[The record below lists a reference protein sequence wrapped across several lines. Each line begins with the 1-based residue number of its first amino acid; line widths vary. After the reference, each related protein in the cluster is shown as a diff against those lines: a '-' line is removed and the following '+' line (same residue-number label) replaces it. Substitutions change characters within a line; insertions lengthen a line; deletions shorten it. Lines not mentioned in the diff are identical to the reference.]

1 LASTQDLKRRVRSIS
16 NTRKLTRAMELVA
29 SARLRRAQQR
39 IEAMRPY
46 ADRMIELMSGTA
58 QAAGAVRLPLLE
70 RRETVGTVGIVAVTG
85 DRGLAGAFNAQ
96 VLRRSFVVMREA
108 QAEGKEVKFFTVGR
122 KAASTVRFR
131 RLPLANSWTG
141 FSDRPSYADA
151 QAIAHAIADAY
162 VNEEVDQVVL
172 VYNAFVSPLVQR
184 VTVTDLLPIP
194 EEALGT
200 QGDGEGE
207 GEPAAPPAH
216 ESSHPMD
223 FFFEPEPRNI
233 LERLLPVYVETQLYR
248 ALLESAASFFGAQ
261 MTAMRNAS
269 KAAGEL
275 IDTLTLAMNRARQAE
290 ITQEILEVVAG
301 ADALT
306 Q

>member
-1 LASTQDLKRRVRSIS
+1 MASTQDLKRRVRSIT

-29 SARLRRAQQR
+29 SARLRRAQMR

-46 ADRMIELMSGTA
+46 ADRMLELMAGTA

-70 RRETVGTVGIVAVTG
+70 RRENVQTVAIVPVTG

-96 VLRRSFVVMREA
+96 VLRRAFAEMREA
-108 QAEGKEVKFFTVGR
+108 QAAGQQVRFFTSGK
-122 KAASTVRFR
+122 KAQSTVRFR
-131 RLPLANSWTG
+131 RFDLGQSWTG
-141 FSDRPSYADA
+141 FSDRPAYSDA
-151 QAIAHAIADAY
+151 QAIAHALAEAY
-162 VNEEVDQVVL
+162 VNGEVDRVVL
-172 VYNAFVSPLVQR
+172 VYNAFVSPLVQK
-184 VTVTDLLPIP
+184 VTVSEVLPVSTELL
-194 EEALGT
+194 
-200 QGDGEGE
+200 EGKPAD
-207 GEPAAPPAH
+207 EPK
-216 ESSHPMD
+216 HPVD

-233 LERLLPVYVETQLYR
+233 LERLLPVYVETELYR
-248 ALLESAASFFGAQ
+248 ALLESAASEQGAR

>member
-1 LASTQDLKRRVRSIS
+1 MASTQDLKRRVRSIS

-46 ADRMIELMSGTA
+46 ADRMLELMAGTA
-58 QAAGAVRLPLLE
+58 QAGGAASLPLMQ
-70 RRETVGTVGIVAVTG
+70 RRAEVRTLALVPITG

-96 VLRRSFVVMREA
+96 VLRRTFAEMRAAREA
-108 QAEGKEVKFFTVGR
+108 GQEVAFYTAGKRGE
-122 KAASTVRFR
+122 STVRFR
-131 RLPLANSWTG
+131 GLPLARSWTG
-141 FSDRPSYADA
+141 FSDKPAYGDA
-151 QAIAHAIADAY
+151 QAIAHAVAEAF
-162 VNEEVDQVVL
+162 VAGEVDRVRV

-184 VTVTDLLPIP
+184 VTVSELLPIP
-194 EEALGT
+194 TELLAA
-200 QGDGEGE
+200 DGEKAVSEAG
-207 GEPAAPPAH
+207 
-216 ESSHPMD
+216 HPVD
-223 FFFEPEPRNI
+223 FYFEPEPREI
-233 LERLLPVYVETQLYR
+233 LARLLPVYVETELYR
-248 ALLESAASFFGAQ
+248 ALLESAASEQGAR

-301 ADALT
+301 ADALSG
-306 Q
+306 

>member
-46 ADRMIELMSGTA
+46 ADRMLELMAGTA

-70 RRETVGTVGIVAVTG
+70 RRETVSTVAIVPVTG

-96 VLRRSFVVMREA
+96 VLRRAFAEMREV
-108 QAEGKEVKFFTVGR
+108 QAAGHDVRFFTSGK
-122 KAASTVRFR
+122 KAQSTVRFR
-131 RLPLANSWTG
+131 RLPLAQSWTG
-141 FSDRPSYADA
+141 FSDRPAYSDA
-151 QAIAHAIADAY
+151 QAIAHAVSEAF
-162 VNEEVDQVVL
+162 VSGEVDRVLL
-172 VYNAFVSPLVQR
+172 VYNAFVSPLVQK
-184 VTVTDLLPIP
+184 VTVSELLPIP
-194 EEALGT
+194 TEALAG
-200 QGDGEGE
+200 GDEAE
-207 GEPAAPPAH
+207 REARYL
-216 ESSHPMD
+216 D
-223 FFFEPEPRNI
+223 FFFEPEPRQI
-233 LERLLPVYVETQLYR
+233 LERLLPVYVETELYR
-248 ALLESAASFFGAQ
+248 ALLESAASEQGAR

-275 IDTLTLAMNRARQAE
+275 IDSLTLAMNRARQAE

>member
-1 LASTQDLKRRVRSIS
+1 MASTQDLKRRVRSIS

-46 ADRMIELMSGTA
+46 ADRMLELMAGTA
-58 QAAGAVRLPLLE
+58 QAGGAAALPLLA
-70 RRETVGTVGIVAVTG
+70 RREDVKAVALVPITG

-96 VLRRSFVVMREA
+96 VLRRSFAEMRAA
-108 QAEGKEVKFFTVGR
+108 QEQGQE
-122 KAASTVRFR
+122 VRFFASGKR
-131 RLPLANSWTG
+131 GESTIRFRGLTLTKSWSG
-141 FSDRPSYADA
+141 FSDKPGYADA
-151 QAIAHAIADAY
+151 QGIAHAVSEAFVAG
-162 VNEEVDQVVL
+162 EVDRVL
-172 VYNAFVSPLVQR
+172 VVYNAFVSPLVQR
-184 VTVTDLLPIP
+184 VTVSELLPIP
-194 EEALGT
+194 TELFGGEAKEAVREAGH
-200 QGDGEGE
+200 
-207 GEPAAPPAH
+207 AV
-216 ESSHPMD
+216 D
-223 FFFEPEPRNI
+223 FFFEPEPRQI
-233 LERLLPVYVETQLYR
+233 LARLLPVYVETELYR
-248 ALLESAASFFGAQ
+248 ALLESAASEQGAR

>member
-1 LASTQDLKRRVRSIS
+1 VASVQDLKRRVRSIQ

-46 ADRMIELMSGTA
+46 ADRMLELMAGTA
-58 QAAGAVRLPLLE
+58 HAAGAVRLPLLE
-70 RRETVGTVGIVAVTG
+70 QRETISTIAIVPVTG

-96 VLRRSFVVMREA
+96 VLRRAFALAREA
-108 QAEGKEVKFFTVGR
+108 QAAGQQVTFFTSGK
-122 KAASTVRFR
+122 KAQSTVRFR
-131 RLPLANSWTG
+131 RLDLAQSWTG
-141 FSDRPSYADA
+141 FSDRPAYSDA
-151 QAIAHAIADAY
+151 QAIAHAIADAF
-162 VNEEVDQVVL
+162 VAGDVDKVVV
-172 VYNAFVSPLVQR
+172 VYNAFVSPLVQK
-184 VTVTDLLPIP
+184 VTVSEILPVPLSVLEGDQTDVP
-194 EEALGT
+194 
-200 QGDGEGE
+200 
-207 GEPAAPPAH
+207 
-216 ESSHPMD
+216 SHPVD
-223 FFFEPEPRNI
+223 FFFEPEPRQI
-233 LERLLPVYVETQLYR
+233 LERLLPVYVETELYR
-248 ALLESAASFFGAQ
+248 ALLESAASEQGAR

-269 KAAGEL
+269 KSAGEL